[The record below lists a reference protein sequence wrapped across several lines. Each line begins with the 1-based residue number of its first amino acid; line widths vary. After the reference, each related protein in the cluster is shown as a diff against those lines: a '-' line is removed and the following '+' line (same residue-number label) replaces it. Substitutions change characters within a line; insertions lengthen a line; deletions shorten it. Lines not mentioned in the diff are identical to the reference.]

1 MFFYMWRLAVFV
13 LIISNTH
20 MISQKSVK
28 GYVRQ
33 KDTNESMVGAIVFN
47 AAKEYCITDQ
57 NGYFELF

>member
-1 MFFYMWRLAVFV
+1 MWRLAVFV

-47 AAKEYCITDQ
+47 AAKEY
-57 NGYFELF
+57 